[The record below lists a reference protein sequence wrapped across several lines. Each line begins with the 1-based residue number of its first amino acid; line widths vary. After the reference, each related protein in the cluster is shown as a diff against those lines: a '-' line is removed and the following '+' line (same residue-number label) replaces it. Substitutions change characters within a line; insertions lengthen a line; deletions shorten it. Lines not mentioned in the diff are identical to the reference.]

1 MEYLRKEFIA
11 ESREGLDRMEECL
24 TKLEQRHTDPELVD
38 ELFRIIHTLK
48 GTTGFLGF
56 TRLEALAHAGE
67 HLFGALRGGHLDVTA
82 QLVTLL
88 LNLLDRIR
96 KIVLLIEKTGAEGSR
111 SDDRDDFL
119 IETFR
124 RLSQRALKASQ
135 DERARAGQSSA
146 QSAPSDKDI
155 FDPLSA
161 SSDRSEKTIRIDVD
175 VLNRMMNLVS
185 ELVLTR
191 NQILQSRP
199 NARDFVS
206 LGRRLDT
213 VTSDLRET
221 VMQARMQPLGN
232 LFHIYPRMVRDLAK
246 ACERTV
252 RIEFSGQEVCLDK
265 SLLEAIKDPI
275 THAVRN
281 AVDHGIEPPGT
292 RIRIGKPVVGVI
304 RLRASQQAGSVLI
317 EISDDGA
324 GIPLDKVRDR
334 AVDQKL
340 LTPEQANAMTDRDI
354 LQMAFRPGFS
364 TAESVTHVS
373 GRGVGMDVVR
383 SNVEKIGGSVE
394 LESHAGKGTIL
405 RLRVPLTL
413 AIIPALVVLSAG
425 QTFAIPQ
432 GSLVEL
438 VYISHAEACGT
449 IQIIDGTGRFR
460 IREHLA
466 PIVRLDHLLDLE
478 ARASTQTEAFY
489 LALLDVDGRRF
500 ALMLDD
506 LVAPEE
512 IVVKP
517 LSPVLRELGVFSGA
531 AILGDATLTLILD
544 PHAIAARA
552 GIDVSEPETAAPD
565 PFHGVLLWSPPALI
579 EANPVEVA

>member
-1 MEYLRKEFIA
+1 MEYLTKEFVA

-24 TKLEQRHTDPELVD
+24 TRLEQRHTDPELVD

-67 HLFGALRGGHLDVTA
+67 HLFGALRGGHLDVTG

-96 KIVLLIEKTGAEGSR
+96 KIVLLIETTGAEGSR
-111 SDDRDDFL
+111 TDDRDDFL

-135 DERARAGQSSA
+135 DERARTG
-146 QSAPSDKDI
+146 QSAPLEKDI
-155 FDPLSA
+155 SEPLLGP
-161 SSDRSEKTIRIDVD
+161 SDKTIRIDVA

-191 NQILQSRP
+191 NQILQSRL
-199 NARDFVS
+199 NAQDFVH
-206 LGRRLDT
+206 LGRRLDA

-252 RIEFSGQEVCLDK
+252 RVEFSGQEVCLDK

-281 AVDHGIEPPGT
+281 AVDHGIEPPGA
-292 RIRIGKPVVGVI
+292 RIRMGKPVVGVI
-304 RLRASQQAGSVLI
+304 RLRASQQSGSVLI

-324 GIPLDKVRDR
+324 GIPLEKVRDK
-334 AVDQKL
+334 AVEQKL
-340 LTPEQANAMTDRDI
+340 ITLDQANAMTDRDI
-354 LQMAFRPGFS
+354 LHMVFRPGFT

-394 LESHAGKGTIL
+394 LESQEGKGTIL

-432 GSLVEL
+432 ASLVEL
-438 VYISHAEACGT
+438 VYIHQAEARSAL
-449 IQIIDGTGRFR
+449 QRIDQTGQFR
-460 IREHLA
+460 LREHLV
-466 PIVRLDHLLDLE
+466 PIVRLDHLLGLE
-478 ARASTQTEAFY
+478 APASSQTEAFY

-500 ALMLDD
+500 ALLLKD

-517 LSPVLRELGVFSGA
+517 LSPALREVGVFSGA
-531 AILGDATLTLILD
+531 AMLGDGTLTLILD
-544 PHAIAARA
+544 PHSIAMRA
-552 GIDVSEPETAAPD
+552 GIERPAAGEPEAATPE
-565 PFHGVLLWSPPALI
+565 PFAGMLIWPQARI
-579 EANPVEVA
+579 EATAMEVA